1 MFKLVRNINNSKLLL
16 LFSNCNNNNNC
27 LFQLERTLYLTN
39 VNQLKRIEKTIDE
52 AKKTITFEGKFIHDE
67 TKNPSLATKLAYKSI
82 QNDINSI
89 DSQSI
94 HKFDT
99 GDDHQVKPCS
109 FCLLEKENIY
119 VQYTDIPVLRQFL
132 KDDGS
137 VLHRKITGLCKRQQ
151 RKLLVL
157 VKQAKQAGLL
167 LSLQPKLIDGSD
179 AAVEPSKRK
188 EFLKYNSYYD
198 SYEIMK
204 RTNKYL

>member
-1 MFKLVRNINNSKLLL
+1 MFKIIRNIDSKLL
-16 LFSNCNNNNNC
+16 FNNNYYNS
-27 LFQLERTLYLTN
+27 LFQLERTLYPTN
-39 VNQLKRIEKTIDE
+39 INQLKRIEKTIDE
-52 AKKTITFEGKFIHDE
+52 KKKTITFEGKYINDE
-67 TKNPSLATKLAYKSI
+67 SKSKSLISLLANESNQFEI
-82 QNDINSI
+82 SPT
-89 DSQSI
+89 SQLNKI
-94 HKFDT
+94 YDT
-99 GDDHQVKPCS
+99 GDDSQVKPCS
-109 FCLLEKENIY
+109 FCLLEKQNIY

-157 VKQAKQAGLL
+157 VKQAKNSGLL

-179 AAVEPSKRK
+179 VPVEPSKRK
-188 EFLKYNSYYD
+188 AHLKFNSYYD